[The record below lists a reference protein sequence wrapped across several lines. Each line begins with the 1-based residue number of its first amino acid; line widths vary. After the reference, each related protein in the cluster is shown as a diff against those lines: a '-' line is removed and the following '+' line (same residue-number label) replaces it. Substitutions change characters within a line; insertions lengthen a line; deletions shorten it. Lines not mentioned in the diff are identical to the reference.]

1 MGATGVSKQ
10 LTSEVQTNKET
21 PQNFLIRVMDLRI
34 KHCSN
39 NVNPVFIQLPDRQT
53 KISSTSLF
61 VHNGLPGLYN
71 DYIRTDL
78 QSHLQQTNTV
88 AAEKLSIAGEACA
101 SITSISCKS
110 TPLTSGEQ

>member
-1 MGATGVSKQ
+1 
-10 LTSEVQTNKET
+10 
-21 PQNFLIRVMDLRI
+21 MDLRK

-61 VHNGLPGLYN
+61 MHNGLTGLYK

-78 QSHLQQTNTV
+78 QLQQTNTV
-88 AAEKLSIAGEACA
+88 AAEKPNIAGEACA
-101 SITSISCKS
+101 SITSKSCK
-110 TPLTSGEQ
+110 